1 MSQDLVGHYIGG
13 RSVVEGDRRGQVFN
27 PALGEVVRE
36 VCFADADIVGAAVDA
51 AESAQSGW
59 GEESLARRQRVMFSY
74 RDILQNNS
82 RRIVDAIGEE
92 HGKVSGDAAGE
103 FARGLEVVEFAC
115 SLPQVLKG
123 QYSESVSRG
132 VDAYSVRFPLGVVAG
147 ITPFNFPAMV
157 PLWMAPIAL
166 AAGNGFVLKPSE
178 KVPSAA
184 LVLAALFVEAGGPPG
199 LFNVVQGDQ
208 EAVGEI
214 LAHPKIKAVSF
225 VGSTAVARS
234 IYERG
239 TQAGKRVQALGGAKN
254 HMVVLPDADP
264 DLVSDSAVA
273 AAFGSSGE
281 RCMAISV
288 MVIVGEH
295 GDDYLDAI
303 AAKMENVRVGSALD
317 ARAEMGP
324 LITAAHRE
332 RVGSLVGQAESMGAK
347 ILVDGRNHPMAQ
359 GPGFFFGPTLIDGVT
374 SEMEAYKQEIFGP
387 VLLAMRAAD
396 LTDAIELVNR
406 NPYANGAAI
415 FTESGG
421 AARRFVRS
429 IDSGMVGVNVP
440 IPVPVAYHSFGGFKN
455 SLFGDTHVH
464 GEEGFRFYTRAKA
477 ITQRWAGEGSTATL
491 HFVTNN

>member
-1 MSQDLVGHYIGG
+1 MTKDLVGHYIGG
-13 RSVVEGDRRGQVFN
+13 RSVVEGDRRGPVFN
-27 PALGEVVRE
+27 PALGEEVRQ
-36 VCFADADIVGAAVDA
+36 VAFADGDTVGAAVDA
-51 AESAQSGW
+51 AEAAQAGW
-59 GEESLARRQRVMFSY
+59 GEESLARRQRVMFAY
-74 RDILQNNS
+74 RDLLQRNS
-82 RRIVDAIGEE
+82 DRIVAAVGEE
-92 HGKVSGDAAGE
+92 HGKVAGDAAGE
-103 FARGLEVVEFAC
+103 FARGVEVVEFAC

-123 QYSESVSRG
+123 QFSESVSRG
-132 VDAYSVRFPLGVVAG
+132 VDAYTLRFPLGVVAG

-184 LVLAALFVEAGGPPG
+184 VLLAELFVEAGGPPG
-199 LFNVVQGDQ
+199 LFNVVQGDH
-208 EAVGEI
+208 EAVAEI
-214 LAHPKIKAVSF
+214 LGHPKIKAVSF

-264 DLVSDSAVA
+264 ELVSDSAVA

-288 MVIVGEH
+288 MVIVGEQGEKH
-295 GDDYLDAI
+295 LDAI
-303 AAKMENVRVGSALD
+303 AAKMEGVRVGSALD
-317 ARAEMGP
+317 PRAEMGP

-332 RVGSLVGQAESMGAK
+332 RVGSLVAEAEAKGAN
-347 ILVDGRNHPMAQ
+347 ILVDGRKHAMAG

-374 SEMEAYKQEIFGP
+374 VEMEAYRQEIFGP
-387 VLLAMRAAD
+387 VLLVMRARD
-396 LTDAIELVNR
+396 LGEAIELVNR

-421 AARRFVRS
+421 AARRFVRT

-455 SLFGDTHVH
+455 SLFGDLHVH

-477 ITQRWAGEGSTATL
+477 VTQRWGGEGSAATL